1 MPDVS
6 NLVRKT
12 DYNTKISEIKNKII
26 SEWESK
32 GFSNEKYICAYIPNV
47 SVCPKLI
54 WMNNFKIRLKFKGS
68 CLKQD
73 YKVAYAPKNVVNLF
87 ISMN

>member
-6 NLVRKT
+6 DLVRKT

-47 SVCPKLI
+47 SAQNWYGWI
-54 WMNNFKIRLKFKGS
+54 ILK
-68 CLKQD
+68 
-73 YKVAYAPKNVVNLF
+73 
-87 ISMN
+87 